1 MFPCNFF
8 KYFDYFK
15 GLSHEMDLAFEDIWS
30 VLNFYVLQRFY
41 NAKRVYLAVNA
52 SSRWLNNVRG
62 VYLVQVS
69 LLLIGQQGLGD
80 FFRYR
85 PLLSIGYRIVQI
97 LRQRRRKTTNTA
109 PTTLSAIQASSQS
122 NFIYT
127 SLVISRNNKNKQL
140 KLLSQRKLAL
150 TVKNIIFAL

>member
-69 LLLIGQQGLGD
+69 LLLIGQQGLGH

-85 PLLSIGYRIVQI
+85 HLFPIGCRTVK
-97 LRQRRRKTTNTA
+97 LHANARRKITNTA
-109 PTTLSAIQASSQS
+109 PTTLIVQYKQQA
-122 NFIYT
+122 NP
-127 SLVISRNNKNKQL
+127 
-140 KLLSQRKLAL
+140 LLSLQY
-150 TVKNIIFAL
+150 